1 MCQLTRLPLCRGA
14 CSRAQPMRPAI
25 HQANATASRP
35 FGSMRDRIFCLPVP
49 TELLH
54 SERMIRIVWSQFG
67 IAFSAL
73 LPLVNPLGSAL
84 VFYGLVGAASPEV
97 YRRLARRIA
106 INTVL
111 FLLVIELIGA
121 ALLSFFGVSLPIVE
135 VTGGLVLAAMGWSL
149 LNQPSADAHQ
159 QEKEAETRG
168 CDDADIEKLFQQTF
182 YPLTFPVT
190 AGPGCIVI
198 MVTLTA
204 HASTHKLIP
213 DLFAHL
219 GISIAVLVI
228 SLLVFFA
235 YAYAPLITRKI
246 SPQTAHGIV
255 RVIAFL
261 LLCIGVQIAWNGVSS
276 LVLTLMNHR

>member
-1 MCQLTRLPLCRGA
+1 
-14 CSRAQPMRPAI
+14 
-25 HQANATASRP
+25 
-35 FGSMRDRIFCLPVP
+35 
-49 TELLH
+49 
-54 SERMIRIVWSQFG
+54 MIRLVWSQLG

-84 VFYGLVGAASPEV
+84 VFYGLVGAAPPET

-135 VTGGLVLAAMGWSL
+135 VAGGLVIASMGWSL
-149 LNQPSADAHQ
+149 LNQQGAEAHQ
-159 QEKEAETRG
+159 QEKEDQAPVS
-168 CDDADIEKLFQQTF
+168 DEKLYQQTF

-198 MVTLTA
+198 MLTLTA
-204 HASTHKLIP
+204 HASTLGPIP
-213 DLFAHL
+213 NLLSHL
-219 GISIAVLVI
+219 GISIAVIVLCALVY
-228 SLLVFFA
+228 FA

-246 SPQTAHGIV
+246 SPQTAYGIV

-261 LLCIGVQIAWNGVSS
+261 LLCIGVQIAWNGLSS
-276 LVLTLMNHR
+276 LLFTLLQHR

>member
-1 MCQLTRLPLCRGA
+1 
-14 CSRAQPMRPAI
+14 
-25 HQANATASRP
+25 
-35 FGSMRDRIFCLPVP
+35 
-49 TELLH
+49 
-54 SERMIRIVWSQFG
+54 MIRLVWSQLG

-84 VFYGLVGAASPEV
+84 VFYGLVGAAPPEV

-135 VTGGLVLAAMGWSL
+135 VAGGLVLAAMGWSL
-149 LNQPSADAHQ
+149 LNQQGADAHQ
-159 QEKEAETRG
+159 QEKANQAPVS
-168 CDDADIEKLFQQTF
+168 DDKLYQQTF

-198 MVTLTA
+198 MLTLTA
-204 HASTHKLIP
+204 HASTHSLIP
-213 DLFAHL
+213 NLLSHL
-219 GISIAVLVI
+219 GILIAVIVLCVLVY
-228 SLLVFFA
+228 FA

-246 SPQTAHGIV
+246 SPQTARGVV

-261 LLCIGVQIAWNGVSS
+261 LLCIGVQIAWNGLSS
-276 LVLTLMNHR
+276 LLLTLKHR

>member
-1 MCQLTRLPLCRGA
+1 
-14 CSRAQPMRPAI
+14 
-25 HQANATASRP
+25 
-35 FGSMRDRIFCLPVP
+35 
-49 TELLH
+49 
-54 SERMIRIVWSQFG
+54 MIRLVWSQFG

-84 VFYGLVGAASPEV
+84 VFYGLIGAAPPEV

-121 ALLSFFGVSLPIVE
+121 ALLSFFGVSLPIME
-135 VTGGLVLAAMGWSL
+135 VAGGLVLAAMGWSL
-149 LNQPSADAHQ
+149 LNQQGADAHQ
-159 QEKEAETRG
+159 QEKEDRAP
-168 CDDADIEKLFQQTF
+168 ASDIDKLFQQTF
-182 YPLTFPVT
+182 YPLTFPIT

-198 MVTLTA
+198 MLTLSA
-204 HASTHKLIP
+204 HASTHRLIP

-219 GISIAVLVI
+219 GVFIAIIVLCVLVY
-228 SLLVFFA
+228 FA

-246 SPQTAHGIV
+246 SPQTANGIV
-255 RVIAFL
+255 RIIAFL

-276 LVLTLMNHR
+276 LVLTLMKHG

>member
-1 MCQLTRLPLCRGA
+1 
-14 CSRAQPMRPAI
+14 
-25 HQANATASRP
+25 
-35 FGSMRDRIFCLPVP
+35 
-49 TELLH
+49 
-54 SERMIRIVWSQFG
+54 MIRLVWSQFG

-84 VFYGLVGAASPEV
+84 VFYGLIGAAPPEV

-121 ALLSFFGVSLPIVE
+121 ALLSFFGVSLPIME
-135 VTGGLVLAAMGWSL
+135 VAGGLVLAAMGWSL
-149 LNQPSADAHQ
+149 LNQQGADAHQ
-159 QEKEAETRG
+159 QEKEDRAP
-168 CDDADIEKLFQQTF
+168 ASDIDKLFQQTF
-182 YPLTFPVT
+182 YPLTFPIT

-198 MVTLTA
+198 MLTLSA
-204 HASTHKLIP
+204 HASTHRLIP

-219 GISIAVLVI
+219 GVFIAIIVLCVLVY
-228 SLLVFFA
+228 FA

-246 SPQTAHGIV
+246 SPQTANGIV
-255 RVIAFL
+255 RIIAFL

-276 LVLTLMNHR
+276 LVLTLMKHS

>member
-1 MCQLTRLPLCRGA
+1 MLRL
-14 CSRAQPMRPAI
+14 
-25 HQANATASRP
+25 
-35 FGSMRDRIFCLPVP
+35 
-49 TELLH
+49 
-54 SERMIRIVWSQFG
+54 VWSQFG

-84 VFYGLVGAASPEV
+84 VFYGLVGAAPPEI
-97 YRRLARRIA
+97 YRHLARRIA

-135 VTGGLVLAAMGWSL
+135 VAGGLVLASMGWSL
-149 LNQPSADAHQ
+149 LNQKGAAAHQ
-159 QEKEAETRG
+159 QEKEAEAATSNV
-168 CDDADIEKLFQQTF
+168 DELYQQTF

-198 MVTLTA
+198 MLTLTA
-204 HASTHKLIP
+204 HASTHRLVS

-219 GISIAVLVI
+219 GILIAVVVLC
-228 SLLVFFA
+228 VFVYLA

-261 LLCIGVQIAWNGVSS
+261 LLCIGVQITWNGVSS
-276 LVLTLMNHR
+276 LVSTLMQHR

>member
-1 MCQLTRLPLCRGA
+1 MLRL
-14 CSRAQPMRPAI
+14 
-25 HQANATASRP
+25 
-35 FGSMRDRIFCLPVP
+35 
-49 TELLH
+49 
-54 SERMIRIVWSQFG
+54 VWSQFG

-84 VFYGLVGAASPEV
+84 VFYGLVGAAPPEV

-135 VTGGLVLAAMGWSL
+135 VAGGLVLAAMGWSL
-149 LNQPSADAHQ
+149 LNKQGAAAHQ
-159 QEKEAETRG
+159 QEKEDQAQTSDLDFEELNR
-168 CDDADIEKLFQQTF
+168 KTF
-182 YPLTFPVT
+182 YPLTFPIT

-198 MVTLTA
+198 MLTLTA
-204 HASTHKLIP
+204 HASTHRLVP
-213 DLFAHL
+213 DLFGHL
-219 GISIAVLVI
+219 GILIAVVVLCVLVY
-228 SLLVFFA
+228 LA

-261 LLCIGVQIAWNGVSS
+261 LLCIGVQITWNGVSS
-276 LVLTLMNHR
+276 LVLTLMQHRSPG